1 MDVRAALLDKDVSR
15 KDKLAV
21 RPLRAKAL
29 GLGITAV
36 RVEPIP
42 FLCANSCR
50 FILSISYTSVFHF
63 DIFRVVLRQ
72 GDHVQLKPF

>member
-1 MDVRAALLDKDVSR
+1 MRSNFTLPSISANSVSSGTTANVVAGVDVRAALLDKDVSR

-36 RVEPIP
+36 
-42 FLCANSCR
+42 
-50 FILSISYTSVFHF
+50 TSGTHSLFMCE
-63 DIFRVVLRQ
+63 
-72 GDHVQLKPF
+72 QL

>member
-1 MDVRAALLDKDVSR
+1 MAAHLFASKKWMQKIKNDKDVSR

-36 RVEPIP
+36 
-42 FLCANSCR
+42 
-50 FILSISYTSVFHF
+50 TSGTHSLFMCE
-63 DIFRVVLRQ
+63 
-72 GDHVQLKPF
+72 QL

>member
-1 MDVRAALLDKDVSR
+1 MRAALLDKDVSR

-36 RVEPIP
+36 
-42 FLCANSCR
+42 
-50 FILSISYTSVFHF
+50 TSGTHSLFMCE
-63 DIFRVVLRQ
+63 
-72 GDHVQLKPF
+72 QL